1 MTLFAAIILALVQG
15 ATEFLPVSSSG
26 HLALVGK
33 LLGLPEEQV
42 PLDFVVVVH
51 FGTLLS
57 VLLYYRSD
65 LWAMVLSLAPVR
77 GDEEGARE
85 ERLLYRRLLGLLV
98 VGTAPAAA
106 AGLLLEDAV
115 ERLFGSVALVGAA
128 LLVTATVLAL
138 VSRLGGSRH
147 MAQTGVREALMVGV
161 AQALALAP
169 GISRSGMT
177 IAGGLVAGFQR
188 EWAPRFAFL
197 LSVPV
202 ILGGSVVE
210 FHRMLGGVT
219 GASFDPLSYVVATA
233 TAAASGYIAIVI
245 VTDSVKRGNLLYFA
259 AYCLAVGLAA
269 IAWGLIGAA

>member
-1 MTLFAAIILALVQG
+1 MGLVPAIILAVVQG

-57 VLLYYRSD
+57 VLVYYRKD
-65 LWAMVLSLAPVR
+65 LWAMILSLAPA
-77 GDEEGARE
+77 GGEDDEALQ
-85 ERLLYRRLLGLLV
+85 ERLLYRRLLGLLLL
-98 VGTAPAAA
+98 GTIPAAS
-106 AGLLLEDAV
+106 AGLMLEDAV
-115 ERLFGSVALVGAA
+115 ERLFGSVSLVGTA

-138 VSRLGGSRH
+138 VSRLGGPRH
-147 MAQTGVREALMVGV
+147 MAQTGVREALMVGC
-161 AQALALAP
+161 AQVLALAP

-202 ILGGSVVE
+202 ILGGSLVE

-219 GASFDPLSYVVATA
+219 GAAFDPLSYLVATVL
-233 TAAASGYIAIVI
+233 AAVSGYIAIVI
-245 VTDSVKRGNLLYFA
+245 VTDSVRKGNLLYFS
-259 AYCLAVGLAA
+259 AYCTLVGLSA
-269 IAWGLIGAA
+269 IVWGLVGRI

>member
-1 MTLFAAIILALVQG
+1 MSLFSALILALVQG

-57 VLLYYRSD
+57 VLVFYRRD
-65 LWAMVLSLAPVR
+65 LWAMVRSLAPAGEEDDEAR
-77 GDEEGARE
+77 G
-85 ERLLYRRLLGLLV
+85 ERLGYRRLLGLLLL
-98 VGTAPAAA
+98 GTVPAAA

-128 LLVTATVLAL
+128 LLVTAGVLAA
-138 VSRLGGSRH
+138 VSRLDGARQ
-147 MAQTGVREALMVGV
+147 MARTGVREALVVGV

-177 IAGGLVAGFQR
+177 IAGGLVAGLRR

-202 ILGGSVVE
+202 ILGGSLVE
-210 FHRMLGGVT
+210 LRRMVGGVT
-219 GASFDPLSYVVATA
+219 GASFDPLSYLAATV
-233 TAAASGYIAIVI
+233 TAAVSGYIAIVI

-269 IAWGLIGAA
+269 IAWGLTAAG